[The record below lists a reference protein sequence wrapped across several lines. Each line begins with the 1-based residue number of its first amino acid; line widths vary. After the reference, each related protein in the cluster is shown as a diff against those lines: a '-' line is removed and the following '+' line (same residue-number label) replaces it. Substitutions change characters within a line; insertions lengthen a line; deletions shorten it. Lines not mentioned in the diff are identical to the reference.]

1 MRVPASLKAFGSLV
15 PALRPEWPGMVR
27 SYVIGTISA
36 MSLVALTVLSA
47 WAVGHAVVDRVL
59 PGPVLWL
66 GLGGLV
72 LARTVLTWREMDV
85 SHALA
90 YRVLARLRMALF
102 DAYARSVPGKKREHS
117 GRVASVAMDD
127 IEKLEFFYAHT
138 IAQVA
143 TSITVFLASAI
154 TALAILPPAGGVVVL
169 GGAVIATSAFYWAHT
184 ARRLGAAEQHE
195 RTEMSA
201 GIVDA
206 LGALREVLAYNLTSR
221 VVHDTREATAR
232 ATTIARR
239 REMLAQLVTSVRELT
254 VTAVV
259 IGVIATSAISAGVL
273 DGSGG
278 EAMSAA
284 VLPALIALSIAGVS
298 AVTDAT
304 TTVTQLHPLTA
315 SAERVSAG
323 IHRAPVVRT
332 PETKRAL
339 PDGSLGLRFDHV
351 SFSYEDRKP
360 TLRSFTA
367 EIEPGEHVGLSGASG
382 AGKSTIIALA
392 SGSGTPTAE
401 RSSSEPRTGPPCP
414 RPRSTT
420 TTSGRRSP
428 SSTKRRRSSM
438 AVSATTS
445 SKVHGRGPTTNWR
458 TCWPR
463 SERPSGSAWTISWDR
478 AVSACPEGSRRA
490 CAWPGHWPAAHG
502 SSWSTRSRP
511 ASIRRQSTT
520 SPRSSPTSP
529 GPYCSPRTDMN
540 RWLARRGST
549 GLRAP
554 RRATGG
560 ITTLALGRYPILV
573 RASLPRGRTRTTIDF
588 SAAYVDLNV
597 TVAP

>member
-259 IGVIATSAISAGVL
+259 IGVIATSAISAGVF

-392 SGSGTPTAE
+392 SRLWDPDGGAIEFRAEDGTTVPATEIDDDDLRQAVAVVDQEATLFHGSVRDNLIKGTRTRPDHELENVLAQVGAAE
-401 RSSSEPRTGPPCP
+401 WISLDDQLGQGGVRL
-414 RPRSTT
+414 
-420 TTSGRRSP
+420 SGGQQARLCLARALARSP
-428 SSTKRRRSSM
+428 RILLVDEVTASLD
-438 AVSATTS
+438 
-445 SKVHGRGPTTNWR
+445 PTT
-458 TCWPR
+458 
-463 SERPSGSAWTISWDR
+463 EHDISQVLADF
-478 AVSACPEGSRRA
+478 
-490 CAWPGHWPAAHG
+490 PG
-502 SSWSTRSRP
+502 TVLF
-511 ASIRRQSTT
+511 ASHRHES
-520 SPRSSPTSP
+520 
-529 GPYCSPRTDMN
+529 
-540 RWLARRGST
+540 LARTARVN
-549 GLRAP
+549 R
-554 RRATGG
+554 
-560 ITTLALGRYPILV
+560 IE
-573 RASLPRGRTRTTIDF
+573 
-588 SAAYVDLNV
+588 SA
-597 TVAP
+597 

>member
-1 MRVPASLKAFGSLV
+1 
-15 PALRPEWPGMVR
+15 MVR

-90 YRVLARLRMALF
+90 YRVLAQLRMALF

-392 SGSGTPTAE
+392 SRLWDPDGGAIEFRAEDGTTVPATEIDDDDLRQAVAVVDQEATLFHGSVRDNLIKGTRTRPDHELENVLAQVGAAEWISLDDQLGQGGVRLSGGQQARLCLARALARSPRILLVDEVTASLDPTTEHDISQVLADFSGT
-401 RSSSEPRTGPPCP
+401 
-414 RPRSTT
+414 
-420 TTSGRRSP
+420 
-428 SSTKRRRSSM
+428 
-438 AVSATTS
+438 VLF
-445 SKVHGRGPTTNWR
+445 
-458 TCWPR
+458 
-463 SERPSGSAWTISWDR
+463 
-478 AVSACPEGSRRA
+478 
-490 CAWPGHWPAAHG
+490 
-502 SSWSTRSRP
+502 
-511 ASIRRQSTT
+511 ASHRHES
-520 SPRSSPTSP
+520 
-529 GPYCSPRTDMN
+529 
-540 RWLARRGST
+540 LARTARVN
-549 GLRAP
+549 R
-554 RRATGG
+554 
-560 ITTLALGRYPILV
+560 IE
-573 RASLPRGRTRTTIDF
+573 
-588 SAAYVDLNV
+588 SA
-597 TVAP
+597 

>member
-392 SGSGTPTAE
+392 SRLWDPDGGAIEFRAEDGTTVPATEIDDDDLRQAVAVVDQEATLFHGSVRDNLIKGTRTRPDHELENVLAQVGAAE
-401 RSSSEPRTGPPCP
+401 WISLDDQLGQGGVRL
-414 RPRSTT
+414 
-420 TTSGRRSP
+420 SGGQQARLCLARALARSP
-428 SSTKRRRSSM
+428 RILLVDEVTASLD
-438 AVSATTS
+438 
-445 SKVHGRGPTTNWR
+445 PTT
-458 TCWPR
+458 
-463 SERPSGSAWTISWDR
+463 EHDISQVLADF
-478 AVSACPEGSRRA
+478 
-490 CAWPGHWPAAHG
+490 PG
-502 SSWSTRSRP
+502 TVLF
-511 ASIRRQSTT
+511 ASHRHES
-520 SPRSSPTSP
+520 
-529 GPYCSPRTDMN
+529 
-540 RWLARRGST
+540 LARTARVN
-549 GLRAP
+549 R
-554 RRATGG
+554 
-560 ITTLALGRYPILV
+560 IE
-573 RASLPRGRTRTTIDF
+573 
-588 SAAYVDLNV
+588 SA
-597 TVAP
+597 

>member
-206 LGALREVLAYNLTSR
+206 LGGAARGPRLQPDLSSR
-221 VVHDTREATAR
+221 PRHPRSDSARHDHRPPPGDARPAGDLCAR
-232 ATTIARR
+232 ADRHGRGHRR
-239 REMLAQLVTSVRELT
+239 
-254 VTAVV
+254 
-259 IGVIATSAISAGVL
+259 
-273 DGSGG
+273 
-278 EAMSAA
+278 
-284 VLPALIALSIAGVS
+284 
-298 AVTDAT
+298 
-304 TTVTQLHPLTA
+304 
-315 SAERVSAG
+315 
-323 IHRAPVVRT
+323 HRHQRD
-332 PETKRAL
+332 L
-339 PDGSLGLRFDHV
+339 
-351 SFSYEDRKP
+351 
-360 TLRSFTA
+360 
-367 EIEPGEHVGLSGASG
+367 
-382 AGKSTIIALA
+382 
-392 SGSGTPTAE
+392 
-401 RSSSEPRTGPPCP
+401 
-414 RPRSTT
+414 
-420 TTSGRRSP
+420 RRSP
-428 SSTKRRRSSM
+428 RRQRWRSD
-438 AVSATTS
+438 V
-445 SKVHGRGPTTNWR
+445 GGGP
-458 TCWPR
+458 PG
-463 SERPSGSAWTISWDR
+463 PDR
-478 AVSACPEGSRRA
+478 AV
-490 CAWPGHWPAAHG
+490 
-502 SSWSTRSRP
+502 
-511 ASIRRQSTT
+511 
-520 SPRSSPTSP
+520 
-529 GPYCSPRTDMN
+529 D
-540 RWLARRGST
+540 RGC
-549 GLRAP
+549 
-554 RRATGG
+554 
-560 ITTLALGRYPILV
+560 LGR
-573 RASLPRGRTRTTIDF
+573 D
-588 SAAYVDLNV
+588 
-597 TVAP
+597 

>member
-102 DAYARSVPGKKREHS
+102 EAYARSVPGKKREHS

-392 SGSGTPTAE
+392 SRLWDPDGGAIEFRAEDGTTVPATEIDDDDLRQAVAVVDQEATLFHGSVRDNLIKGTRTRPDHELENVLAQVGAAE
-401 RSSSEPRTGPPCP
+401 WISLDDQLGQGGVRL
-414 RPRSTT
+414 
-420 TTSGRRSP
+420 SGGQQARLCLARALARSP
-428 SSTKRRRSSM
+428 RILLVDEVTASLD
-438 AVSATTS
+438 
-445 SKVHGRGPTTNWR
+445 PTT
-458 TCWPR
+458 
-463 SERPSGSAWTISWDR
+463 EHDISQVLADF
-478 AVSACPEGSRRA
+478 
-490 CAWPGHWPAAHG
+490 PG
-502 SSWSTRSRP
+502 TVLF
-511 ASIRRQSTT
+511 ASHRHES
-520 SPRSSPTSP
+520 
-529 GPYCSPRTDMN
+529 
-540 RWLARRGST
+540 LARTARVI
-549 GLRAP
+549 R
-554 RRATGG
+554 
-560 ITTLALGRYPILV
+560 IE
-573 RASLPRGRTRTTIDF
+573 
-588 SAAYVDLNV
+588 SA
-597 TVAP
+597 